1 MPDASTRTL
10 DLLVVGSGAGGLV
23 AALTAR
29 RAGLA
34 VAVVEK
40 SRWYGG
46 STALSGGGIWVPNN
60 PALLRA
66 GIEDDEASVL
76 AYLDAL
82 TRGHV
87 AAERLRAL
95 VRRGPEMMRFLEGT
109 SPHLRFAH
117 VPGYSDYH
125 PELPGGRPEGRTV
138 EALPFD
144 LRRLGALARSLRR
157 SPLAGPRGIYL
168 TEEEYAQ
175 VAMVRRTPAGRRVA
189 ARLVARA
196 VGDRV
201 RGRHVVA
208 LGQALVGRL
217 RLALA
222 DEGVPVWLETG
233 LRDLRVDDGRVVGAA
248 LTRDDLRL
256 DVRATRGVVLATGGF
271 DHDQALR
278 DAHLPPVAAPDAS
291 GGAATNTGDGLRAA
305 LALGAATDLM
315 DSAWW
320 MPVVRLPSGRVQV
333 LVSERCIPG
342 SLVVDP
348 RGHRFTNE
356 CAPYVDFVRRQVE
369 LGHRE
374 VWLVMD
380 SRARSRYPFA
390 GILPLQPFPS
400 PWYDAGLVHRAGDLD
415 GLAARTGMDPATL
428 RATVERFNGHA
439 LRGVDPDHG
448 RDRSAYDRYY
458 GDPTLPSPTLAP
470 LTRAPY
476 YAIRMLPGDLGTNGG
491 VVTDEQARVLTT
503 DGAVVPGL
511 YATGNV
517 TASAMGEDYAGAGA
531 TIGPAMT
538 FGWIAARHAAGIT
551 RARQPRP

>member
-1 MPDASTRTL
+1 MSDATTRAL

-23 AALTAR
+23 AALAAR
-29 RAGLA
+29 RAGLS

-46 STALSGGGIWVPNN
+46 STALSGGGVWVPNN

-76 AYLDAL
+76 AYLDAI

-87 AAERLRAL
+87 TAERLRTL
-95 VRRGPEMMRFLEGT
+95 VRQGPEMMRFLE
-109 SPHLRFAH
+109 SASAHLRFAH

-144 LRRLGALARSLRR
+144 LRQLGPLAGDQRR
-157 SPLAGPRGIYL
+157 SPLAGPRGLYL
-168 TEEEYAQ
+168 TEEDYAQ
-175 VAMVRRTPAGRRVA
+175 VAMVRRTPAGRRAA

-196 VGDRV
+196 VRDRM

-222 DEGVPVWLETG
+222 EEGVPVWLDTA
-233 LRDLRVDDGRVVGAA
+233 LRDLRVDDDRVVGAV
-248 LTRDDLRL
+248 LSRDGLRL

-278 DAHLPPVAAPDAS
+278 DAHLSPVAAPDAS

-305 LALGAATDLM
+305 LALGAATGLM

-356 CAPYVDFVRRQVE
+356 CAPYVDFVRRQIE

-380 SRARSRYPFA
+380 ARARSRYPFA

-400 PWYDAGLVHRAGDLD
+400 QWYDAGLVHRAGDLD
-415 GLAARTGMDPATL
+415 QLAARIGTDVATL
-428 RATVERFNGHA
+428 RATIERFNGHA

-470 LTRAPY
+470 LTRAPF
-476 YAIRMLPGDLGTNGG
+476 YAIRLLPGDLGTNGG
-491 VVTDEQARVLTT
+491 VVTDEHARVLTT
-503 DGAVVPGL
+503 DGAAVPGL

-538 FGWIAARHAAGIT
+538 FGWVAARHAAGVT
-551 RARQPRP
+551 RPAEPRR